1 MPIRLAQLSLYV
13 VPARPGGA
21 RTMARPDFPRTLAE
35 FQDRFASEDDCRRY
49 LVACRWPNGFRCPR
63 CGGGDAH
70 ELAGRG
76 LLQCRSCRHQTSVTA
91 GTVLHRARVP
101 LRLWFSAA
109 HLVTTHTPG
118 FSALQLQRQLGLG
131 RYETAWTML
140 QKLRRAMLRPERDRI
155 AGTVEVDETY
165 VGGVEE
171 GRRGGRHRDS
181 TKSIVV
187 GAVEVRDGG
196 GSGRIRL
203 AVVEDL
209 SAASLTAFVAAAVKP
224 GDIVL
229 PDGWQ
234 GYAPLRHAY
243 DHRPSTVGDLR
254 NASKLLPR
262 VHRTFSNLKTWL
274 KGTHHGVSAKHLP
287 HYVNEFVF
295 RFNRRRTPMAAF
307 QSLLGLTT
315 QHAPTT
321 HKMLYAA
328 EPTG

>member
-1 MPIRLAQLSLYV
+1 MP
-13 VPARPGGA
+13 
-21 RTMARPDFPRTLAE
+21 RPDFPKTLAE
-35 FQDRFASEDDCRRY
+35 FQDRFASEEDCRRY
-49 LVACRWPNGFRCPR
+49 LVTCRWPDGFRCPR
-63 CGGGDAH
+63 CGGGDAYG
-70 ELAGRG
+70 LAGRG

-109 HLVTTHTPG
+109 YLVTTHTPG
-118 FSALQLQRQLGLG
+118 FSAVQLQRQLGLD

-196 GSGRIRL
+196 SSGRIRL

-209 SAASLTAFVAAAVKP
+209 SAASLTAFVTASVKP
-224 GDIVL
+224 GNTVL
-229 PDGWQ
+229 TDGWQ

-262 VHRTFSNLKTWL
+262 VHRAFSNLKTWL

-321 HKMLYAA
+321 YKMLYAA